1 MSGQLLWLLEIR
13 TKEKKVTYK
22 RPALKKSTGLFLLV
36 KHKSTVQVFVDIIL
50 QDIRG
55 LFRTETA

>member
-36 KHKSTVQVFVDIIL
+36 KHKSTVQVFIDIIL
-50 QDIRG
+50 QDIRC
-55 LFRTETA
+55 LFGAETA

>member
-22 RPALKKSTGLFLLV
+22 SPALKKSTGLFLLV
-36 KHKSTVQVFVDIIL
+36 RTDSVVQVFVDILL

>member
-36 KHKSTVQVFVDIIL
+36 KYKSTVQVFVDIIL